1 MYLISAFSISLRS
14 PILGQRIGDGE
25 LLKSRVFKKLS
36 ARIPPNVDR
45 HFFRRG
51 KGLATIQRTASF
63 IEPMECLPVERI
75 PEGDL
80 WAYEFKLDGYRAIG
94 VRTEAG

>member
-1 MYLISAFSISLRS
+1 VYLISEFSSCSAS
-14 PILGQRIGDGE
+14 PFLGDRIADGQ